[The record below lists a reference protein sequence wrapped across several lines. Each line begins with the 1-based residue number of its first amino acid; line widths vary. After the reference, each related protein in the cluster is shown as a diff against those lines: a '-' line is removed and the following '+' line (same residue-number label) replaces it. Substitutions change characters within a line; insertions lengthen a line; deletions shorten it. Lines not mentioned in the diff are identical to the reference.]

1 MAANPRKELLESDP
15 FDSAKILADQKT
27 AQENIADLSSRL
39 QAVETKLSNSSH
51 FASFLENV
59 TEESLKVHSV
69 FKKVFDRFLGDEDSK
84 KKILQIVDDKDRDF
98 VSMNLK
104 RFRGLILQGLM
115 YLLGVLT
122 TAGITWFLAT
132 IKK

>member
-1 MAANPRKELLESDP
+1 MASNPRKELPESDP

-27 AQENIADLSSRL
+27 AQENIAELSNRL
-39 QAVETKLSNSSH
+39 QALEIKLGNSSH

-98 VSMNLK
+98 VSMNMK
-104 RFRGLILQGLM
+104 RFMGLMLQGLM

-122 TAGITWFLAT
+122 TAGVAWFL
-132 IKK
+132 KVSK